1 MTPPAP
7 QTSPPIEAI
16 NQDATPPPAP
26 HPFKRR
32 SRELDIDPPPTE
44 ASTGRA
50 TRAEL
55 SAVRSDL
62 QDVAVGGAVTARDVE
77 YLRVEMRDGQAKQD
91 AKIDLIIKTQAEQN
105 EKLDLILGIFEKIPG
120 LNGLLNKPGMTG
132 KQKAGV
138 VAGVVGFL
146 YVLLELLVKALTGAS
161 LLLFIV
167 WMGNAMAGC
176 ASAPETAP
184 FEFVEGGGSGYFKGR
199 VYGLDL
205 TVEVDAVALAD
216 GEEALFCPVAFIALG
231 GWVTTGTHEGAAPAC
246 KKRFGVIQTP
256 RYIPGAVDPPA
267 RPFMPTSPPAHIPAD
282 LTGADDL
289 RDNAKQ

>member
-1 MTPPAP
+1 MTPPAAP

-16 NQDATPPPAP
+16 NQDTPPPP
-26 HPFKRR
+26 VSPFKRR
-32 SRELDIDPPPTE
+32 SRELDIDPPPTAE
-44 ASTGRA
+44 ASSARA

-77 YLRVEMRDGQAKQD
+77 YLRAEMKATHEEVKATREEVKVIRD
-91 AKIDLIIKTQAEQN
+91 TQTVHG
-105 EKLDLILGIFEKIPG
+105 EKLDLILGVFEQIPG
-120 LNGLLNKPGMTG
+120 LKDLISKPGMTG

-138 VAGVVGFL
+138 VVGVGGVL
-146 YVLLELLVKALTGAS
+146 YLILELLLKLLTGAS
-161 LLLFIV
+161 LVLFIV
-167 WMGNAMAGC
+167 WMGSAMAGC

-246 KKRFGVIQTP
+246 RERFGVIQTP
-256 RYIPGAVDPPA
+256 RYIPGAVDAPT
-267 RPFMPTSPPAHIPAD
+267 RPFAPTSPPAD

-289 RDNAKQ
+289 RDNEKQ